1 MRHVIRRRAIVV
13 HCAALLFAAPAL
25 CGAQGGLSFE
35 VYRARVEPIF
45 LKARTGH
52 GPGLSACAACHAHSG
67 TPLNLEELEEG
78 ENGRV
83 FWSEQASRKNFAVVS
98 RLVTPGSPEHSRL
111 LRKPLAV
118 AAGGTAFHV
127 GGKFWQSQSDPEWQ
141 IIADW
146 VRSASVRGIAS
157 ETAAGPLNFEFFQSC
172 VQKLFLSK
180 RPGLVECVH
189 CHGVEPRNFAP
200 EIPAGRDFWNV
211 EESRRN
217 FAVVRQYIEPGF
229 PLMSRLLLH
238 PLAPDA
244 GGDHMHA
251 GGRRWRSQDDPEWRM
266 LAAWIRGEPTRCVF
280 Q

>member
-1 MRHVIRRRAIVV
+1 MHW
-13 HCAALLFAAPAL
+13 AALLFATPAL
-25 CGAQGGLSFE
+25 SGAQGALSFE

-45 LKARTGH
+45 LKSRTGH

-83 FWSEQASRKNFAVVS
+83 FWSEEASRKNFAVVA

-118 AAGGTAFHV
+118 AAGGTALHV
-127 GGKFWQSQSDPEWQ
+127 GGKFWQSQADPDWQ
-141 IIADW
+141 IIAEW
-146 VRSASVRGIAS
+146 VRSASVRGVPS
-157 ETAAGPLNFEFFQSC
+157 ETAAGPLNFEFFRSC

-200 EIPAGRDFWNV
+200 AIPAGRDFWNL

-217 FAVVRQYIEPGF
+217 FAVVRQYVEPGF

-238 PLAPDA
+238 PLEAEA

-251 GGRRWRSQDDPEWRM
+251 GGRRWRSQDDPEWQM
-266 LAAWIRGEPTRCVF
+266 LAAWVQGATPRCAIR
-280 Q
+280 

>member
-1 MRHVIRRRAIVV
+1 MVRRVVIA
-13 HCAALLFAAPAL
+13 AALAGL
-25 CGAQGGLSFE
+25 CGSSLPCQSNSALSFE
-35 VYRARVEPIF
+35 TYRARVEPIF
-45 LKARTGH
+45 IKKRTGH
-52 GPGLSACAACHAHSG
+52 GPGLSACAACHSHSG
-67 TPLNLEELEEG
+67 TPLKLEELQEDAG
-78 ENGRV
+78 GRV
-83 FWSEQASRKNFAVVS
+83 YWSEAASRKNFAVVA

-118 AAGGTAFHV
+118 SAGGTAQHV
-127 GGKFWQSQSDPEWQ
+127 GGKFWQSQGDPDWQ
-141 IIADW
+141 AIADW
-146 VRSASVRGIAS
+146 IRAASMRGTSADSAARG
-157 ETAAGPLNFEFFQSC
+157 LNFEFFQSC
-172 VQKLFLSK
+172 VQKLFLNK

-200 EIPAGRDFWNV
+200 AIPAGRDFWNL

-217 FAVVRQYIEPGF
+217 FAVVRQYVEPGF
-229 PLMSRLLLH
+229 PLMSRFLLH

-280 Q
+280 E